1 MQTELGWRG
10 RELLVRKV
18 LAVQGWG
25 PVLKLGLL
33 ACTGT
38 PGMEDRERR
47 F

>member
-25 PVLKLGLL
+25 LVLKLGLMT
-33 ACTGT
+33 CTGT
-38 PGMEDRERR
+38 LGLEVREGRS
-47 F
+47 